1 MVRKVWVVLSL
12 LLIATLVLGACAQPT
27 PKVVKET
34 VVVTKEVEKVVTKEV
49 QKVITKEV
57 EKVVTKEV
65 KVVATPTPVPEEPI
79 TLKVWIMPNG
89 PDPLGAMQ
97 EEAKEF
103 QKLHPNVTVEV
114 EVLDWGAAWP
124 KITTAATS
132 GEGPDI
138 SQLGTTWTASIAAMG
153 ALRPFTKDEIAA
165 MGGPDNFV
173 EASWKTCN
181 PVGSGF
187 TVAMP
192 WFVDTRAV
200 FYRTDLYKTAGVD
213 PDEAFQTWE
222 TFDAALAKLKE
233 AKEKGLIDA
242 YPIGFPGKNDW
253 NVLHNFAPWVWEAG
267 GDLLNPG
274 NTAAVFNSPEAIEGV
289 KFYASLYTKGY
300 TPPDVLELNSAQ
312 VEGLFINGEIAT
324 IISGPW
330 MVKGARTPNDKGG
343 WADSEAAKNLGAHEI
358 PAGPAGRYTF
368 VGGSNLTVWNS
379 SKHPEMA
386 VEFVKFLVS
395 KDSQI
400 RYSSNIGMLPAVKAA
415 LADPTFSEDPLYSVF
430 VSAVEHGKSYPAI
443 PAWGAIENVMVK
455 ALGAL
460 WDDVAGVNGP
470 FDPDTMIPARLNQA
484 KQEVDALLAV
494 GGGQ

>member
-1 MVRKVWVVLSL
+1 MMRKTWTFLTVLLVV
-12 LLIATLVLGACAQPT
+12 ALVLGACAQAT
-27 PKVVKET
+27 PQVVKET

-49 QKVITKEV
+49 EKVVTQ

-65 KVVATPTPVPEEPI
+65 EKVVVATPTPVPEEPI

-97 EEAKEF
+97 QEAAEF
-103 QKLHPNVTVEV
+103 QKMHPNVTIEV

-165 MGGPDNFV
+165 MGGAENFV
-173 EASWKTCN
+173 EASWQTCN

-187 TVAMP
+187 TVAVP
-192 WFVDTRAV
+192 WFVDTRAIL
-200 FYRTDLYKTAGVD
+200 YRTDVYEKAGVD
-213 PDEAFQTWE
+213 PEEAFQTWE

-233 AKEKGLIDA
+233 AQDKGIVEQ

-274 NTAAVFNSPEAIEGV
+274 NTAATFNSPEAIEGV

-300 TPPDVLELNSAQ
+300 TPPDVLELNTAQ
-312 VEGLFINGEIAT
+312 VEGLFSDGKIAT
-324 IISGPW
+324 VITGPW

-343 WADSEAAKNLGAHEI
+343 WGDNEAAKYIATHEI
-358 PAGPAGRYTF
+358 PAGPAGRFTF

-395 KDSQI
+395 KESQV
-400 RYSSNIGMLPAVKAA
+400 RYSNNIGMLPAVKEA
-415 LADPTFSEDPLYSVF
+415 LADPAFSEDPLLKVF

-443 PAWGAIENVMVK
+443 PAWGAIENAMVK